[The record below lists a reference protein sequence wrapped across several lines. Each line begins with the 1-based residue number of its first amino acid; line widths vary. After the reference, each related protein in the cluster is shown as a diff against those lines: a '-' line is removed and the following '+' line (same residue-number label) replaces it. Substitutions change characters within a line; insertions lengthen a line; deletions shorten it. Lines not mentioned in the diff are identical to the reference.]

1 MFQSYPLHK
10 IGTLKYLEH
19 FCAVLFVLLVS
30 NRKEVSHGRLA
41 LLALQGL
48 CLCYC
53 NPWRKLVTSHEHVL
67 RFHHVFLDFI
77 LLSVTTSLG
86 VEDSYFFELRKHS
99 RSSLALFIFYF
110 VLSANDG
117 IVKAKSRRV
126 NSMPYALSSVML
138 MSCFVSLCTGILI
151 ACRVDGMRLGLQKCF
166 DLTSILRIAPI
177 NALFQVAFVLKF
189 EALRQLDPDI
199 VSMLSQANLVFLAI
213 AARLIMQKKYSS
225 LQWRSLVQITLSMF
239 VYLTN
244 RDGGRDKEISLSP
257 SQFSGYVIVMMMCII
272 ETVATVLAEKFL
284 KTESGGK
291 KKTPSFHLSKG
302 RAESDET
309 ESARFRDDQK
319 KTPPFW
325 IQKVHVDAAGL
336 GLLLVCMFLPL
347 DFIRPLHCE
356 QILDNP
362 FYGWDRWTV
371 AVLIMVVFKAW
382 LAGLVAKQ
390 LDSVVKQIGSC
401 LAILLTYVEV
411 ILWIDPEGSSANA
424 STLATFGLVLISIL
438 NFARSG
444 ESKRRS
450 RSSRDLDASERVPR
464 DASYNSEGSIEAVLT
479 SEQVQCERE
488 DGANLNWTD
497 HYKSSGGLQKRQ
509 WSGESKRRS
518 RSSRDLDASERVS
531 GDASYNSEGSLEA
544 VFDLGTGSV
553 RKGGWG
559 KPRLD

>member
-1 MFQSYPLHK
+1 M
-10 IGTLKYLEH
+10 
-19 FCAVLFVLLVS
+19 
-30 NRKEVSHGRLA
+30 
-41 LLALQGL
+41 
-48 CLCYC
+48 
-53 NPWRKLVTSHEHVL
+53 
-67 RFHHVFLDFI
+67 
-77 LLSVTTSLG
+77 TTRLG
-86 VEDSYFFELRKHS
+86 VEDSYFFELRRHS
-99 RSSLALFIFYF
+99 RRSLALFIFYF

-126 NSMPYALSSVML
+126 NSNGQSDGLPYSLSSVML

-151 ACRVDGMRLGLQKCF
+151 ACRQDGMRLGLQKCF

-213 AARLIMQKKYSS
+213 AARLIMEKKYSS

-257 SQFSGYVIVMMMCII
+257 SQFSGYGIVMMMCII
-272 ETVATVLAEKFL
+272 ETVATVLAEQFL
-284 KTESGGK
+284 KTESSGGK
-291 KKTPSFHLSKG
+291 KKTP
-302 RAESDET
+302 
-309 ESARFRDDQK
+309 
-319 KTPPFW
+319 PFY

-336 GLLLVCMFLPL
+336 GLLLVCMFLPFLVQRREL
-347 DFIRPLHCE
+347 DFIRPLNCE
-356 QILDNP
+356 QILENP
-362 FYGWDRWTV
+362 FSGWDRWTV

-382 LAGLVAKQ
+382 LAGLVAKY

-411 ILWIDPEGSSANA
+411 ILWIDPAGSSANA

-450 RSSRDLDASERVPR
+450 RSRDLDASERVPR
-464 DASYNSEGSIEAVLT
+464 DTSYNSEGSLEAVLT
-479 SEQVQCERE
+479 SEQVQCERV
-488 DGANLNWTD
+488 DGANWTG
-497 HYKSSGGLQKRQ
+497 HYKNSGDLQKRQ
-509 WSGESKRRS
+509 SDSPRSPRSPRSPGQAIHAMQSIRPLHPVHSADDLDDLDVSVETAGIRRS
-518 RSSRDLDASERVS
+518 RRYRSVHKTTSE
-531 GDASYNSEGSLEA
+531 DPHHT
-544 VFDLGTGSV
+544 LGI
-553 RKGGWG
+553 
-559 KPRLD
+559 DDI

>member
-1 MFQSYPLHK
+1 MDRPNGRRPSLSLPMNADAYQVSLDASPCPTSPSPKSIKSSRSRGRRNSNAFPMQSDVPEL
-10 IGTLKYLEH
+10 
-19 FCAVLFVLLVS
+19 S
-30 NRKEVSHGRLA
+30 SP
-41 LLALQGL
+41 QG
-48 CLCYC
+48 
-53 NPWRKLVTSHEHVL
+53 W
-67 RFHHVFLDFI
+67 
-77 LLSVTTSLG
+77 
-86 VEDSYFFELRKHS
+86 KHS

-126 NSMPYALSSVML
+126 NSNGQSDGLPYALSSVML

-151 ACRVDGMRLGLQKCF
+151 ACRVDGMRVGLQKCF

-257 SQFSGYVIVMMMCII
+257 SQFSGYAIVMMMCII

-284 KTESGGK
+284 KTESSGGK
-291 KKTPSFHLSKG
+291 
-302 RAESDET
+302 E
-309 ESARFRDDQK
+309 

-347 DFIRPLHCE
+347 LVQRRELDFMRPLHIE

-362 FYGWDRWTV
+362 FSGWDRWTV

-450 RSSRDLDASERVPR
+450 RSSRDLDGSERVPR
-464 DASYNSEGSIEAVLT
+464 DASYNSEGSLEGVLT
-479 SEQVQCERE
+479 SEKVRCEREERE

-497 HYKSSGGLQKRQ
+497 HYKSSGLRKHQSDSPRSPPSPGQAIHAMQSIRPLHPVH
-509 WSGESKRRS
+509 SADDLDDLDVSVETAGIRRS
-518 RSSRDLDASERVS
+518 QRYRSVHKTTSE
-531 GDASYNSEGSLEA
+531 DPHH
-544 VFDLGTGSV
+544 TGI
-553 RKGGWG
+553 
-559 KPRLD
+559 DDI